1 MSGSGASGCLLDK
14 VGLICTFIVGVQL
27 FRWLWRIVYD
37 NFVSVALGLNAVN
50 LKQMGKWAVVTG
62 ASDGIG
68 KAYAEH
74 LAKKGLNVVL
84 ISRTKSK
91 LDDVAKDLEKKYNV
105 ETKTI
110 AVDFTDTRSIYH
122 DIDKQLTGLE
132 IGVLINNVG
141 MSYSHPE
148 YFLENKD
155 KDHLYD
161 DLIACNVYSVTNM
174 CRIVMPG
181 MTERRKGVVVN
192 ISSTAAQ
199 IPSPMLTVYAATK
212 SYVVKFSEDLATE
225 YARYGITVQCLLPG
239 YVVTNMSRIRS
250 STWMAPTPLKFVAEA
265 MKTIG
270 VRERTTGY
278 FPHTLLLGFVNF
290 IDGISPSFSR
300 WLITRTMMNIR
311 ARALRKS
318 VKS

>member
-1 MSGSGASGCLLDK
+1 M
-14 VGLICTFIVGVQL
+14 GLFGDHT
-27 FRWLWRIVYD
+27 
-37 NFVSVALGLNAVN
+37 
-50 LKQMGKWAVVTG
+50 VVTG

-74 LAKKGLNVVL
+74 LAKKGLNLVL
-84 ISRTKSK
+84 ISRTKTK

-155 KDHLYD
+155 K
-161 DLIACNVYSVTNM
+161 VTNM
-174 CRIVMPG
+174 CKIVMPG
-181 MTERRKGVVVN
+181 MVERRKGVVVN

-239 YVVTNMSRIRS
+239 YVVTNMSKIRS

-270 VRERTTGY
+270 VREKTTGY
-278 FPHTLLLGFVNF
+278 FPHTLLVGVVNF

>member
-1 MSGSGASGCLLDK
+1 MHFAIFR
-14 VGLICTFIVGVQL
+14 LI
-27 FRWLWRIVYD
+27 
-37 NFVSVALGLNAVN
+37 N
-50 LKQMGKWAVVTG
+50 LQVITG

-74 LAKKGLNVVL
+74 LAKKGLNIVL

-91 LDDVAKDLEKKYNV
+91 LDIVAQDLEKKYSV

-155 KDHLYD
+155 NDHLYD
-161 DLIACNVYSVTNM
+161 DLIACNIYSVTNM
-174 CRIVMPG
+174 CKIVMPG
-181 MTERRKGVVVN
+181 MVERRKGVVVN

-239 YVVTNMSRIRS
+239 YVVTNMSKIRS

-270 VRERTTGY
+270 VREKTTGY
-278 FPHTLLLGFVNF
+278 YPHTLLVGFVNF
-290 IDGISPSFSR
+290 IDGISPALSR

-311 ARALRKS
+311 SRALRKS